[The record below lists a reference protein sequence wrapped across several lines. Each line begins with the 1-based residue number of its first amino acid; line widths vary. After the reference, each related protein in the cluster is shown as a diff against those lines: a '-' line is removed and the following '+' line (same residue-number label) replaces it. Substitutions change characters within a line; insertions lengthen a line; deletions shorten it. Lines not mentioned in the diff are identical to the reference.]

1 MDDATVIALE
11 LAAEFDEFAIDG
23 SLPSLG
29 DIFHGFERL
38 VEVVAQ
44 LDVND
49 PCNWVVDPAKVA
61 ALAK

>member
-29 DIFHGFERL
+29 DIFYSFERL

-49 PCNWVVDPAKVA
+49 PCNWVADPVKVA
-61 ALAK
+61 VLAK